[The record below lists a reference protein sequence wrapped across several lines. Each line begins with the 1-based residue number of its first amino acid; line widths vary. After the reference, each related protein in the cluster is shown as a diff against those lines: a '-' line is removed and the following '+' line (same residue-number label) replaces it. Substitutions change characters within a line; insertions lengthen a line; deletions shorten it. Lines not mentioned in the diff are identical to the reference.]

1 MLRMRAD
8 RVGQSGFSLLELMA
22 VVAIIGILAGVA
34 LPMYSESVKRSS
46 RNEVR
51 SVMAE
56 NQLWLEKMM
65 FTNNTY
71 MNGAVAPTLPFP
83 QSPKGGAAK
92 YRITLGAV
100 TANTYTLV
108 ATPLPGVDTK
118 CGTFTIDQTGLRGL
132 SSTHTLSVDEC
143 WNGK

>member
-8 RVGQSGFSLLELMA
+8 RVGQSGFTLLELMI
-22 VVAIIGILAGVA
+22 VVAIIAIGAGVA
-34 LPMYSESVKRSS
+34 LPMYSESVKRSA
-46 RNEVR
+46 RNEAR

-71 MNGAVAPTLPFP
+71 MNGAVAPTLPYT
-83 QSPKGGAAK
+83 QSPKGGAPK
-92 YRITLGAV
+92 YRITLAAV
-100 TANTYTLV
+100 TANTYQML

-118 CGTFTIDQTGLRGL
+118 CGTFSIDQTGLRGL
-132 SSTHTLSVDEC
+132 ASTHTLTVEEC
-143 WNGK
+143 WNGQ